1 MFGFAIEDPS
11 MTVSWLESVL
21 GSMAFWVFCS
31 RPLAI
36 FAKTVISKC
45 KLMRLAAKIS
55 AKRKSQAQRRMLL
68 LGSLGMKEKNGT
80 DDSDALEIQETLE
93 EMYQHENRLYEHNSS
108 DITSPK
114 KSERFAQMENAVTL

>member
-1 MFGFAIEDPS
+1 
-11 MTVSWLESVL
+11 
-21 GSMAFWVFCS
+21 
-31 RPLAI
+31 
-36 FAKTVISKC
+36 
-45 KLMRLAAKIS
+45 
-55 AKRKSQAQRRMLL
+55 
-68 LGSLGMKEKNGT
+68 MKEKNGT